1 MKKGILLVAIATSV
15 SIFMPLGKVYADD
28 QASSDDHASA
38 LACYAWS
45 IFPNERFKLD
55 VKKHSPLSVPLE
67 ERTFR
72 HARQTAFSVHGKQVG
87 TCGAGT
93 IATIDGTVITAVPAS
108 GVPFPIAT
116 GAHMDLETHVARAG
130 DSCRNIIV
138 DCTTTATTPV
148 PATWSC
154 FSRNEFGGFQ
164 GASTLTLVDE
174 TRDQLCST
182 FQDPPEAVAA
192 PSGPASGL
200 EQ

>member
-1 MKKGILLVAIATSV
+1 MKKGILLIAIATSA
-15 SIFMPLGKVYADD
+15 SIFIPLSGVYADD
-28 QASSDDHASA
+28 DSASS
-38 LACYAWS
+38 LACYRWS

-55 VKKHSPLSVPLE
+55 IEKHSPLSLRLE
-67 ERTFR
+67 ERTFN
-72 HARQTAFSVHGKQVG
+72 HAHQTAFSVHGKEVG

-93 IATIDGTVITAVPAS
+93 IATIDGTVITAVPTR

-138 DCTTTATTPV
+138 DCTTTETTSV
-148 PATWSC
+148 PAAWSC

-174 TRDQLCST
+174 TRDQLCSI
-182 FQDPPEAVAA
+182 FQDPDPPSVTA